1 MLKKR
6 FMAALCA
13 ISMFT
18 GSVYAANISDF
29 SDVNGHWAYDT
40 LSNAIADG
48 YLNGSNGKLNP
59 DGSLTAAQMA
69 VILNRVLHTSDTSR
83 VYPNILQNEWYS
95 KDANIA
101 VSAGFLPVDGSLN
114 INNNVTRGEVFKVL
128 VNAFGLAEANP
139 SIEPVK
145 KFSDWNEMTLDERRA
160 AAVLIDNGILSGS
173 NTGKLNPNSNI
184 SRAEFMTLVYRIID
198 GDLVKIYA
206 PWKKEETT
214 EGNEDTSTETE
225 QETQNSQDVS
235 TEQTTEQTQNSQE
248 TSTEQATQQTQS
260 SQDVSAEQV
269 AEQTQSSQD
278 VSAEQTTEETQ
289 VDEEAETTDTPVS
302 SDEEQTENS
311 ENQDTEQIAKFLM
324 FVDSDISA
332 LNKDETYNTVI
343 LSGKVPE
350 IVESY
355 WDKIEME
362 RLVINTTGADVE
374 LDNTIALK
382 ANTIVVGS
390 GNGAVTLNG
399 QITKNF
405 EITGSGRTIILND
418 AKLDNLIISGTN
430 NKIIINE
437 NSNIENLTVQ
447 VCATNNSFTI
457 DGNVVNANLN
467 GNKTTVDGSGRITNT
482 IVKGSY
488 CSVAPIYENYDDSGV
503 DNGLNGVKININA
516 PTVEAGGDL
525 AATATISGV
534 TQEKI
539 ISAQWYYEGVA
550 DSKFG
555 NSNFQ
560 LSEGKTSTYRKDIV
574 FEKYMDLSRTVKFTL
589 SYKNTVTE
597 QVETV
602 SAQADVTIVNYPASH
617 YLPDASEVLAKVHPY
632 YYSGNTDYT
641 QGEKIVFVNAKGYS
655 SKTQYLIWVSR
666 SAQMVN
672 VFEGSQWNWKLI
684 HEFQCATGKS
694 SSPTPIGVTEVTYK
708 QTGWYTSSYTCRPV
722 VRFYPGTGYAFHS
735 RLYYPGTNKLKDPS
749 IGFPVSAGCVRMLDE
764 GIYWLYNN
772 IPSGTTVVI
781 Y

>member
-83 VYPNILQNEWYS
+83 VYPNISQNEWYS

-128 VNAFGLAEANP
+128 VNAFGLAQANP

-206 PWKKEETT
+206 PWKNEETT
-214 EGNEDTSTETE
+214 EGNEDT
-225 QETQNSQDVS
+225 S

-248 TSTEQATQQTQS
+248 TS
-260 SQDVSAEQV
+260 
-269 AEQTQSSQD
+269 
-278 VSAEQTTEETQ
+278 AEQTTEQTQINEET
-289 VDEEAETTDTPVS
+289 ETTDTPVS

-311 ENQDTEQIAKFLM
+311 ENQDTEQTAKFLM

-447 VCATNNSFTI
+447 ICANNNSFTI

-503 DNGLNGVKININA
+503 DNGLDGVKININA

-597 QVETV
+597 QIETV

-641 QGEKIVFVNAKGYS
+641 QGEKTVFVNAKGYS

>member
-83 VYPNILQNEWYS
+83 VYPNISQNEWYS

-114 INNNVTRGEVFKVL
+114 ISNNVTRGEVFKVL
-128 VNAFGLAEANP
+128 VNAFGLAQANP
-139 SIEPVK
+139 SIESVK

-235 TEQTTEQTQNSQE
+235 TEQITEQTQNSQE
-248 TSTEQATQQTQS
+248 TSAEQAT
-260 SQDVSAEQV
+260 
-269 AEQTQSSQD
+269 EQTQISQD
-278 VSAEQTTEETQ
+278 VSAEQTTE
-289 VDEEAETTDTPVS
+289 
-302 SDEEQTENS
+302 QT
-311 ENQDTEQIAKFLM
+311 AKFLM

-447 VCATNNSFTI
+447 ICATNNSFTI

-503 DNGLNGVKININA
+503 DNGLDGVKININA

-641 QGEKIVFVNAKGYS
+641 QGEKTVFVNAKGYS

>member
-83 VYPNILQNEWYS
+83 VYPNISQNEWYS

-128 VNAFGLAEANP
+128 VNAFGLAQANP
-139 SIEPVK
+139 SIESVK

-235 TEQTTEQTQNSQE
+235 TEQITEQTQNSQE
-248 TSTEQATQQTQS
+248 TSAEQAT
-260 SQDVSAEQV
+260 
-269 AEQTQSSQD
+269 EQTQISQD
-278 VSAEQTTEETQ
+278 VSAEQTTE
-289 VDEEAETTDTPVS
+289 
-302 SDEEQTENS
+302 QT
-311 ENQDTEQIAKFLM
+311 AKFLM

-430 NKIIINE
+430 DKIIINE

-447 VCATNNSFTI
+447 ICANNNSFTI

-503 DNGLNGVKININA
+503 DNGLDGVKININA

-539 ISAQWYYEGVA
+539 ISAQWYYEGMA

-597 QVETV
+597 QIETV
-602 SAQADVTIVNYPASH
+602 STQADVTIVNYPASH

-641 QGEKIVFVNAKGYS
+641 QGEKTVFVNAKGYS

>member
-83 VYPNILQNEWYS
+83 VYPNISQNEWYS

-128 VNAFGLAEANP
+128 VNAFGLAQANP
-139 SIEPVK
+139 SIESVK

-206 PWKKEETT
+206 PWKNEETT
-214 EGNEDTSTETE
+214 EGNEDT
-225 QETQNSQDVS
+225 S

-248 TSTEQATQQTQS
+248 TS
-260 SQDVSAEQV
+260 
-269 AEQTQSSQD
+269 
-278 VSAEQTTEETQ
+278 AEQTTEQTQINEET
-289 VDEEAETTDTPVS
+289 ETTDTPVS

-311 ENQDTEQIAKFLM
+311 ENQDTEQTAKFLM

-447 VCATNNSFTI
+447 ICATNNSFTI

-503 DNGLNGVKININA
+503 DNGLDGVKININA

-641 QGEKIVFVNAKGYS
+641 QGEKTVFVNAKGYS

-672 VFEGSQWNWKLI
+672 VFEGSKWNWKLI

>member
-1 MLKKR
+1 
-6 FMAALCA
+6 
-13 ISMFT
+13 
-18 GSVYAANISDF
+18 
-29 SDVNGHWAYDT
+29 
-40 LSNAIADG
+40 
-48 YLNGSNGKLNP
+48 
-59 DGSLTAAQMA
+59 
-69 VILNRVLHTSDTSR
+69 
-83 VYPNILQNEWYS
+83 
-95 KDANIA
+95 
-101 VSAGFLPVDGSLN
+101 
-114 INNNVTRGEVFKVL
+114 
-128 VNAFGLAEANP
+128 
-139 SIEPVK
+139 
-145 KFSDWNEMTLDERRA
+145 
-160 AAVLIDNGILSGS
+160 
-173 NTGKLNPNSNI
+173 
-184 SRAEFMTLVYRIID
+184 
-198 GDLVKIYA
+198 
-206 PWKKEETT
+206 
-214 EGNEDTSTETE
+214 
-225 QETQNSQDVS
+225 
-235 TEQTTEQTQNSQE
+235 
-248 TSTEQATQQTQS
+248 
-260 SQDVSAEQV
+260 
-269 AEQTQSSQD
+269 
-278 VSAEQTTEETQ
+278 
-289 VDEEAETTDTPVS
+289 
-302 SDEEQTENS
+302 
-311 ENQDTEQIAKFLM
+311 M

-467 GNKTTVDGSGRITNT
+467 GNKTTVDGSGRITNA

-503 DNGLNGVKININA
+503 DNGLDGVKININA

-641 QGEKIVFVNAKGYS
+641 QGEKTVFVNAKGYS

>member
-18 GSVYAANISDF
+18 GSAYAANISDF

-83 VYPNILQNEWYS
+83 VYPNISQNEWYS

-128 VNAFGLAEANP
+128 VNAFGLAQANP
-139 SIEPVK
+139 SIESVK

-206 PWKKEETT
+206 PWKNEEIT

-225 QETQNSQDVS
+225 QETQNSQDIS
-235 TEQTTEQTQNSQE
+235 TEQTTEQTQIN
-248 TSTEQATQQTQS
+248 
-260 SQDVSAEQV
+260 
-269 AEQTQSSQD
+269 
-278 VSAEQTTEETQ
+278 EET
-289 VDEEAETTDTPVS
+289 ETTDTPVS

-311 ENQDTEQIAKFLM
+311 ENQDTEQTAKFLM

-447 VCATNNSFTI
+447 ICATNNSFTI

-503 DNGLNGVKININA
+503 DNGLDGVKININA

-641 QGEKIVFVNAKGYS
+641 QGEKTVFVNAKGYS